1 MKEKRDWYD
10 YTIGICL
17 IIVLAVIPLFVS
29 AVRTDIT
36 ISESSIRGGSSVTDV
51 FSYYKS
57 LALCFVAFFWG
68 LCF

>member
-36 ISESSIRGGSSVTDV
+36 ISESSIRG
-51 FSYYKS
+51 K
-57 LALCFVAFFWG
+57 LCNRRIFV
-68 LCF
+68 L

>member
-51 FSYYKS
+51 S
-57 LALCFVAFFWG
+57 ALFCRLFFG
-68 LCF
+68 GCVFNVCS